1 MKIFRKIRFYSFL
14 LLILSACVVLV
25 SNLWVVNSTK
35 QFIVYDDKEIEQ
47 GYDLAVVLGT
57 SDRRED
63 GSPNPCFDA
72 RIRTAARLF
81 HEKTVKQI
89 LVSGSNDA
97 GYYNEPLMMKKALM
111 ALHIPAQRII
121 LDKEGGRTY
130 SSIVRTYRV
139 FGYRR
144 FVIVTQQFHCY
155 RALYISRHYGMN
167 PVAVA
172 AAGEASELIA
182 GVHFRE
188 YFARVKAVFELY
200 MRDVELI

>member
-1 MKIFRKIRFYSFL
+1 MLLTLLAGVIIF
-14 LLILSACVVLV
+14 
-25 SNLWVVNSTK
+25 SNLWVINSTK
-35 QFIVYDDKEIEQ
+35 RFILHDNKKIEQ

-81 HEKTVKQI
+81 HEKAVKQI

-97 GYYNEPLMMKKALM
+97 GYYNEPAMMKKALM
-111 ALHIPAQRII
+111 TLYIPEQCII

-130 SSIVRTYRV
+130 SSIMRTYKI
-139 FGYRR
+139 FGYRK
-144 FVIVTQQFHCY
+144 FVIVTQEFHCY

-167 PVAVA
+167 SVAVA
-172 AAGEASELIA
+172 ADGEAEESIP
-182 GVHFRE
+182 GVNFRE
-188 YFARVKAVFELY
+188 CFARVKAVFELY